1 MANAYLGVRR
11 AQVKTGGIYGKI
23 TGFSHMCTA
32 FPGDDG
38 DKPISYSHVTLHGE
52 CISWGYGVSALF
64 RGVLPTEIK
73 RFSHVYMMETN
84 QWYHVIAPSM
94 VHVYLLLRG
103 LQHQTGGS

>member
-1 MANAYLGVRR
+1 MANAFLGNI
-11 AQVKTGGIYGKI
+11 TGKI

-52 CISWGYGVSALF
+52 CIS